1 MRAANGGPGVGVA
14 GDQLEAGVGEQLQ
27 GNHRPK
33 RSAQLRG
40 RGDRRGCIGE
50 ADDAHRPVPHR
61 RHQPQ
66 PNAGDDGQRAL
77 GPGQQAAE
85 VVAGVVLRHAGQ
97 AAQDR
102 PSTRTASNPS
112 SWERIG
118 PWRTTFTP
126 PALVATIP
134 PIVAES
140 RAPRSTPTSQPAARA
155 AACTTRQRRAG
166 SDRYFAGDAIHLL
179 DLVQAQQA
187 HHHLAATRHRP
198 ADEPGVTALRHDGR
212 ARIGACD
219 QHACDLVGRGW
230 ANDRQRLS
238 VEPARPIGLVGGAKA
253 GIGDAVVLADDLAER
268 VDERVGGHGRILTAR
283 GLRSDRRTG
292 GEPMMDD
299 RPERQPLP
307 SEDGGDLV
315 DEPASGETE
324 DYLVA
329 SAEGVPY
336 VPPTERAFA
345 EESDADEL
353 EREDDIQPDDGG
365 LPRDGELQ
373 ADVIEALRAS
383 DVPAGERIRV
393 AVSGRRVRV
402 QGEVETIEALDE
414 ILGIVGD
421 VPGVDEVVDEVTV
434 TRL

>member
-1 MRAANGGPGVGVA
+1 
-14 GDQLEAGVGEQLQ
+14 
-27 GNHRPK
+27 
-33 RSAQLRG
+33 
-40 RGDRRGCIGE
+40 
-50 ADDAHRPVPHR
+50 
-61 RHQPQ
+61 
-66 PNAGDDGQRAL
+66 
-77 GPGQQAAE
+77 
-85 VVAGVVLRHAGQ
+85 
-97 AAQDR
+97 
-102 PSTRTASNPS
+102 
-112 SWERIG
+112 
-118 PWRTTFTP
+118 
-126 PALVATIP
+126 
-134 PIVAES
+134 
-140 RAPRSTPTSQPAARA
+140 
-155 AACTTRQRRAG
+155 
-166 SDRYFAGDAIHLL
+166 
-179 DLVQAQQA
+179 
-187 HHHLAATRHRP
+187 
-198 ADEPGVTALRHDGR
+198 
-212 ARIGACD
+212 
-219 QHACDLVGRGW
+219 
-230 ANDRQRLS
+230 
-238 VEPARPIGLVGGAKA
+238 
-253 GIGDAVVLADDLAER
+253 
-268 VDERVGGHGRILTAR
+268 
-283 GLRSDRRTG
+283 
-292 GEPMMDD
+292 MMDD

-315 DEPASGETE
+315 DEPPSGDSE